1 MNLMTNDICS
11 SSSIIIKIHGKRYE
25 SYENPSIKKKKKK
38 KNTVYTHIREHFLKQ
53 NFKID

>member
-25 SYENPSIKKKKKK
+25 SYENPSIKKK
-38 KNTVYTHIREHFLKQ
+38 NTVYTHIREHFLKQ